1 MYNSDIKEKFI
12 ADMDCRDLSS
22 YKNTI
27 QQIFKTSEDMEIVK
41 GKDLAEFD
49 HAEFIQFFKK
59 LRMKT
64 VATARRR
71 IWLMN
76 KYISW
81 YSEKI
86 NWRIVAP
93 TYTTNE
99 IKSILVEKYSWSYLR
114 PNRVEDICLNLL
126 PSTTGFLL
134 YAVYIG
140 AGGPS
145 LEEVTSIKL
154 SDLDE
159 KNLKL
164 ALYIYDDEGNRIHSR
179 DIAIDNIFIFL
190 AQKADQEKCYY
201 DDSGRK
207 LGYLESSP
215 YILKRREG
223 SVENNLNELIKSK
236 YKMCRD
242 KIIAANKKAGIKKI
256 SVATFR
262 YSGIINYLKELIRLL
277 DINIVF
283 KKEELLK
290 KENQILIESAAKK
303 YNVNTTTIKRV
314 INEYFEII

>member
-145 LEEVTSIKL
+145 LEEVTS
-154 SDLDE
+154 
-159 KNLKL
+159 
-164 ALYIYDDEGNRIHSR
+164 
-179 DIAIDNIFIFL
+179 
-190 AQKADQEKCYY
+190 
-201 DDSGRK
+201 
-207 LGYLESSP
+207 
-215 YILKRREG
+215 
-223 SVENNLNELIKSK
+223 
-236 YKMCRD
+236 
-242 KIIAANKKAGIKKI
+242 
-256 SVATFR
+256 
-262 YSGIINYLKELIRLL
+262 
-277 DINIVF
+277 
-283 KKEELLK
+283 
-290 KENQILIESAAKK
+290 
-303 YNVNTTTIKRV
+303 
-314 INEYFEII
+314 